1 MLPKNVLL
9 LRFKLQV
16 SLSLQAFVCAAVTRG
31 ECGSAL
37 AAGVN
42 AMLSPKTAVK
52 ICQLQVCS
60 LHFSFLFTG
69 AGLRLRLLVAGMQVS
84 LNV

>member
-1 MLPKNVLL
+1 MTK
-9 LRFKLQV
+9 
-16 SLSLQAFVCAAVTRG
+16 S

-52 ICQLQVCS
+52 ICQLQVISHSYEVRS
-60 LHFSFLFTG
+60 LAFTVFQIFIFHSYVV
-69 AGLRLRLLVAGMQVS
+69 RSVAEFGVR
-84 LNV
+84 